1 MAKFIKLNYFI
12 CTHCKRD
19 RHPDLS
25 SPLGLAAYI
34 LEKFARWTN
43 GPESRADDDGLLTK
57 KFTLDEVLDNVM
69 IYWTTNSIAT
79 SMRFYA
85 ENLNKK
91 TFSDP
96 VETAVGK

>member
-1 MAKFIKLNYFI
+1 M
-12 CTHCKRD
+12 D
-19 RHPDLS
+19 SDVS
-25 SPLGLAAYI
+25 SPLGLASYI
-34 LEKFARWTN
+34 LEKFATWTN
-43 GPESRADDDGLLTK
+43 GPESRTVEDGLLTK
-57 KFTLDEVLDNVM
+57 KFALDELLDNVM

-96 VETAVGK
+96 VEKAVGK